1 MNVVAPHSSE
11 AEQGVL
17 GSMLLSPRDTIA
29 ECAEQVIVEYFF
41 VPSHKTIYTVLLD
54 LWRAGQA
61 IDLITF
67 TQALENRKLLSG
79 VGGAALITHL
89 FTFVPTAANI
99 QYYIDI
105 IRDKY
110 DLRRI
115 ITVGTEIVRKGKE
128 GRDLSEI
135 LAFAES
141 ELPRLHSLRD
151 RRIRFFAPSELRDF
165 HPNNELVL
173 VGDCHIMRG
182 EVFVIGGEPGVGKS
196 RAATSLGVCG
206 ATRRPWFGLQ
216 VRRRFKTMIVQTEN
230 GRFRLQQEF
239 SALKDYDLEDWIRV
253 SEPPPFGLLLSNP
266 QFQADIRA
274 ALRSFRPDCV
284 ILDPWNAAAKDN
296 KQRDYA
302 ETFDAIRALL
312 PTGDDKPALGIV
324 AHTKKPQLNEKRTGG
339 TCLQHLLAGSY
350 ILSSVPRCIF
360 VMVPGSEDETDNS
373 LAWIN
378 PKNNNGQKVG
388 RSAWQRTEAGFIE
401 AANFDWQE
409 FDKAP
414 DKRKIVTLD
423 NVREVF
429 DGFECL
435 ELKEAAHKLAT
446 IAGIT
451 YRSAYNALS
460 PEGKFSANL
469 NREGGRLSFI
479 ENR

>member
-182 EVFVIGGEPGVGKS
+182 EVFVIGAVSQES
-196 RAATSLGVCG
+196 ERAG
-206 ATRRPWFGLQ
+206 Q
-216 VRRRFKTMIVQTEN
+216 
-230 GRFRLQQEF
+230 
-239 SALKDYDLEDWIRV
+239 
-253 SEPPPFGLLLSNP
+253 
-266 QFQADIRA
+266 
-274 ALRSFRPDCV
+274 
-284 ILDPWNAAAKDN
+284 
-296 KQRDYA
+296 
-302 ETFDAIRALL
+302 L
-312 PTGDDKPALGIV
+312 P
-324 AHTKKPQLNEKRTGG
+324 
-339 TCLQHLLAGSY
+339 
-350 ILSSVPRCIF
+350 
-360 VMVPGSEDETDNS
+360 
-373 LAWIN
+373 
-378 PKNNNGQKVG
+378 
-388 RSAWQRTEAGFIE
+388 RSAF
-401 AANFDWQE
+401 AAPRAD
-409 FDKAP
+409 
-414 DKRKIVTLD
+414 RGLD
-423 NVREVF
+423 
-429 DGFECL
+429 C
-435 ELKEAAHKLAT
+435 
-446 IAGIT
+446 
-451 YRSAYNALS
+451 
-460 PEGKFSANL
+460 KFV
-469 NREGGRLSFI
+469 GGLR
-479 ENR
+479 R